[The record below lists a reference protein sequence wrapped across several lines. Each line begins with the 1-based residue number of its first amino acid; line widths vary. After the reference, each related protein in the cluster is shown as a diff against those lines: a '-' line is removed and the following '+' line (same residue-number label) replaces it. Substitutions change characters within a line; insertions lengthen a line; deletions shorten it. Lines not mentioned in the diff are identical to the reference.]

1 MRSSFIITYV
11 DDTDEYWR
19 KEYNRYFNTIYKES
33 IYFKQNNL
41 INVVL
46 KSVKKYLSWIDDIIL
61 IVSSKSQLKNIDNC
75 NECII
80 IEHKDFIPE
89 KFLPTFNSNTIESFF
104 GNLNLN
110 LENIVYSNDDI
121 LFLKKTDKDL
131 FFNEKGQALIDFK
144 KVNIHNKR
152 LNNFLQ
158 ICLNSYILGFSNRI
172 DNNKILVQNHGA
184 PVPLIFNEMKKI
196 FQANKNIIYKTCTP
210 LRNNININQYV
221 YGLNLLKNN
230 KALNSNVLPKA
241 YINLSDN
248 NMDDIINIL
257 INKSYNTICVNETQ
271 LGNLSANNRKKF
283 AIIATKYL

>member
-1 MRSSFIITYV
+1 MRNSFLITYV

-19 KEYNRYFNTIYKES
+19 KEYNKYFNLAYKEN

-41 INVVL
+41 INIIL
-46 KSVKKYLSWIDDIIL
+46 ESVKKYLGWIDDIII
-61 IVSSKSQLKNIDNC
+61 IVSSKSQIKNIDNY
-75 NECII
+75 NEYII

-110 LENIVYSNDDI
+110 LENIIYSNDDI
-121 LFLKKTDKDL
+121 LFLKKTDKYL

-144 KVNIHNKR
+144 KVNIHNKK
-152 LNNFLQ
+152 LNNFLK

-184 PVPLIFNEMKKI
+184 PVPLIFNEMKKF
-196 FQANKNIIYKTCTP
+196 FQANKNLIYKTCTP

-230 KALNSNVLPKA
+230 KTLNSNVLSKA
-241 YINLSDN
+241 YVNLNDN
-248 NMDDIINIL
+248 NIDNVINIL
-257 INKSYNTICVNETQ
+257 INKSYNIICLNETQ
-271 LGNLSANNRKKF
+271 VGNLSENNRKKVLE
-283 AIIATKYL
+283 IATKYL